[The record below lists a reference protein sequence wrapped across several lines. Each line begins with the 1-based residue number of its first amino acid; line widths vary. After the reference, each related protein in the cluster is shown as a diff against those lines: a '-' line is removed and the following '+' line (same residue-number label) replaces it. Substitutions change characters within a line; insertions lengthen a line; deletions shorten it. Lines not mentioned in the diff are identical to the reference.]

1 MIFTANVPHGK
12 WEESRAKPFV
22 DGDLCQIAGYTAHA
36 SSDKY
41 INNLFH
47 LFFDFI
53 GKVTT
58 VNCLCKRFLIIL
70 LCFGSIHRT

>member
-1 MIFTANVPHGK
+1 MIFTANLPHGNGK
-12 WEESRAKPFV
+12 RAGLSRSLTAI
-22 DGDLCQIAGYTAHA
+22 CQIAGYTAHA